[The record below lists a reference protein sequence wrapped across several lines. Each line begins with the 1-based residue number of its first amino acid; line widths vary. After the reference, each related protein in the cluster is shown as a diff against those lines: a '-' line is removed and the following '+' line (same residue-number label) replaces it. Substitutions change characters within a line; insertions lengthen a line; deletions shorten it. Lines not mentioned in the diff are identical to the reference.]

1 MEGMQQGGALE
12 PEAPR
17 MVVSSS
23 MTRKLLVEEG
33 RKTCEGEE
41 EGA

>member
-1 MEGMQQGGALE
+1 MEGMEEGALE

-33 RKTCEGEE
+33 RKT
-41 EGA
+41 